1 MDGII
6 IVDKPKGITSFKV
19 IEFIRRLTR
28 VRRVGHAGTLDPWA
42 TGVLIVC
49 VGKTCGLVSK
59 LVACDKEY
67 LARITFGISTDTGDP
82 QGKIIGK
89 EPVNIK
95 KEDLEKALKSFVGE
109 SMQIPPMVSAVR
121 HKGKHLYDL
130 ARKGITVEREPR
142 KIKIHSLELL
152 SFNDGEFPSA
162 EIKVSCSKGTY
173 IRTLC
178 EDIGKKLGCFAHE
191 SELKRTKVGNV
202 DISQSLTFD
211 ALEQLAS
218 VGKLSEAFLN
228 GIKV

>member
-19 IEFIRRLTR
+19 IEFIRKLTS

-49 VGKTCGLVSK
+49 VGKACALVSK

-67 LARITFGISTDTGDP
+67 VAQITFGVSTDTGDP
-82 QGKIIGK
+82 QGKITGK
-89 EPVNIK
+89 EPVNIRK
-95 KEDLEKALKSFVGE
+95 GDLEEVLKSFVGD
-109 SMQIPPMVSAVR
+109 SRQIPPMVSAIR

-130 ARKGITVEREPR
+130 ARKGITVERDPR
-142 KIKIHSLELL
+142 NIRIHSLELL
-152 SFNDGEFPSA
+152 SFTGGDYPCA

-202 DISQSLTFD
+202 DISQSMTFA
-211 ALEQLAS
+211 ALEELAS
-218 VGKLSEAFLN
+218 AGKLSEAFLN